1 MAKPKTREQKIPEQE
16 ILSQKNSEQKIS
28 GSEIAKHEPDVPAHA
43 YQPTTRECAM
53 LTLRLI
59 EAKGTE
65 AGKDVTRTRL
75 SEATLRKLWCRSRLT
90 TEFVHE
96 VQEWLFMAGWVLFFA
111 GTTYALINSDVV
123 EGWMRISA
131 KRMADDV
138 SKVRSGRGKDVFA
151 KCEDLLLR
159 GEKEA
164 DDDGDAE

>member
-1 MAKPKTREQKIPEQE
+1 MARKQKIPEQD
-16 ILSQKNSEQKIS
+16 IQPQKIPEP
-28 GSEIAKHEPDVPAHA
+28 EIPSQRA

-59 EAKGTE
+59 DAKCTE
-65 AGKDVTRTRL
+65 TGKKVTRTRL

-111 GTTYALINSDVV
+111 GSTYAMINGDVV

-131 KRMADDV
+131 KRLFTDVAAVRHGQFDFADL
-138 SKVRSGRGKDVFA
+138 
-151 KCEDLLLR
+151 EHLLLR
-159 GEKEA
+159 TEEGEE
-164 DDDGDAE
+164 DSEEDGIAEDWG